1 MTNAEANRVWNEK
14 SGVFCNIFYM
24 DSEGESVV
32 YGINTENV
40 IFKYYKAS
48 KKIDVISVGDISSDV
63 NVTYA
68 DTVMIASDIA
78 VIIAE

>member
-1 MTNAEANRVWNEK
+1 M
-14 SGVFCNIFYM
+14 
-24 DSEGESVV
+24 
-32 YGINTENV
+32 

>member
-1 MTNAEANRVWNEK
+1 
-14 SGVFCNIFYM
+14 M

>member
-1 MTNAEANRVWNEK
+1 
-14 SGVFCNIFYM
+14 M

-48 KKIDVISVGDISSDV
+48 EKIDVISVGDISSDV